1 MGGAYSSPPGLRIG
15 TLGGLSLTL
24 DGRPV
29 DDLVSRRTE
38 ALLVYLACAR
48 RPQSR
53 EALADLLWDERD
65 QTQAAGNFRVIVNSL
80 RRSLGAFVE
89 ANRYSIGMNLASAF
103 TLDMADFEAAAQA
116 ALRDASKP
124 DRALL
129 FQAAGLYRGDF
140 LAGLSLPE
148 GRRFEEWVMLE
159 RERLRRL
166 QIEVLDA
173 LVDAA
178 GRDRHH
184 RAGVDL
190 ATRLLQ
196 IDPLRESAHRKL
208 MRFHARLG
216 ERSSA
221 LAQYQACA
229 RVLKEEL
236 DVPPDS
242 ETRALAERIRL
253 ADQPRKIAPP
263 QTPLVGRQAELAWLA
278 ERLGDPGCKLLTLAG
293 IGGCGKTRLAIEAAR
308 SVASDFLSGAIFVP
322 LAGAGTAED
331 LVNALIAA
339 LAVPHV
345 ARAEPRAQLHAWLR
359 DKELL
364 VALDN
369 VEQVS
374 GAAAEI
380 AALLEAAPELKLIVT
395 SRQRL
400 DLRSEW
406 LLMLSGL
413 PEADAQALFAQCAAR
428 AHPGIP
434 VTPGSAARIC
444 RLVEGNPLAIEMAAA
459 WVGENTLQGIADQI
473 ASSLD
478 VLSTERLDAPER
490 HRSLR
495 AVFDQSWRLL
505 GARERDALARLSVF
519 SGGFDIEAARV
530 VAGADRHTLGQLA
543 DHSLLRR
550 TGTDRFEMHALVRQ
564 YAAERLPQAYQ
575 SAAAH
580 ATAAHATAAHAA
592 AAHAAYYTGL
602 LQRLDPELKGFGQ
615 IDALRA
621 IDMDI
626 ANVRSAW
633 AWAAAAVGSGRP
645 AAEAALAAGM
655 EGLATYY
662 WLRSWFHEGAGAFAR
677 AVAALEARP
686 DTGPDQQCLLGGLLA
701 QQAHLS
707 EFTTPSSDI
716 PAGLYA
722 RSLEI
727 LRGAGAE
734 SATALPLFGLAYIAH
749 MRGQFDEACRGYEAS
764 LNLYRAA
771 GNRWGMAGA
780 LSNLCLTLRRQGR
793 FEEAAA
799 RGLESLAI
807 RREIGDRRGIASSQN
822 NLALVRTATGNYPD
836 AAAALEE
843 SIAICR
849 DIGHPIGVAN
859 ALTTLAH
866 IAHASNDITQSILHQ
881 RDALDLF
888 RQVGDGW
895 GVAIACN
902 NLGQLALESG
912 DLVEAEA
919 RIRESETL
927 YRQMG
932 MQTGL
937 ANALSNAGQ
946 IAFLRG
952 NTPGAITRWA
962 EALAIARDNG
972 DIPIGL
978 EVLTRVAGSGMV
990 PPELAL
996 ALVTFA
1002 LGQPALLAETRGAA
1016 NALAARLAANAPD
1029 GSIAEPLDFASAASA
1044 ALTCLGQR

>member
-53 EALADLLWDERD
+53 EALADLLWDERA

-80 RRSLGAFVE
+80 RRSLGAFIE

-103 TLDMADFEAAAQA
+103 TLDVTDFEAAAQA
-116 ALRDASKP
+116 ALRDASQP

-190 ATRLLQ
+190 ATRLLL
-196 IDPLRESAHRKL
+196 IDPLRESTHRKL

-331 LVNALIAA
+331 LVNALIAT

-345 ARAEPRAQLHAWLR
+345 ARAEPRAQLRAWLR

-364 VALDN
+364 VVLDN
-369 VEQVS
+369 MEQVS

-406 LLMLSGL
+406 LLMLGGL
-413 PEADAQALFAQCAAR
+413 PEADAEALFAQCAAR

-434 VTPGSAARIC
+434 VTPDSAARIC

-473 ASSLD
+473 TSSLD
-478 VLSTERLDAPER
+478 VLSTERPDAPER

-519 SGGFDIEAARV
+519 SGGFDIEAAQV

-564 YAAERLPQAYQ
+564 YAAERLPQADQ
-575 SAAAH
+575 SDAAH
-580 ATAAHATAAHAA
+580 AAAAHAA

-615 IDALRA
+615 SDALRA
-621 IDMDI
+621 IDTDI

-633 AWAAAAVGSGRP
+633 AWAAAAVGLGRP

-727 LRGAGAE
+727 LREAGAE

-764 LNLYRAA
+764 LNLYQAA

-822 NLALVRTATGNYPD
+822 NLALVRTATGKYPD

-990 PPELAL
+990 PPGLAL
-996 ALVTFA
+996 ALVAFA

-1016 NALAARLAANAPD
+1016 NALAARLAADAPD
-1029 GSIAEPLDFASAASA
+1029 GSIAEPLDFASAANA
-1044 ALTCLGQR
+1044 AMACLGHR

>member
-53 EALADLLWDERD
+53 EALADLLWDERA

-103 TLDMADFEAAAQA
+103 TLDVADFEASAQA

-148 GRRFEEWVMLE
+148 GRRFEEWVILE

-196 IDPLRESAHRKL
+196 IDPLRESTHRKL

-364 VALDN
+364 VVLDN

-406 LLMLSGL
+406 LLMLGGL
-413 PEADAQALFAQCAAR
+413 PEADAETLFAQCAAR
-428 AHPGIP
+428 AHPGVP

-459 WVGENTLQGIADQI
+459 WVGENTLPGIADQI

-478 VLSTERLDAPER
+478 VLSTELARCAGTSSQPARGIRPVLAAAWSARTGRPGP
-490 HRSLR
+490 SVGL
-495 AVFDQSWRLL
+495 QWRL
-505 GARERDALARLSVF
+505 
-519 SGGFDIEAARV
+519 
-530 VAGADRHTLGQLA
+530 
-543 DHSLLRR
+543 
-550 TGTDRFEMHALVRQ
+550 
-564 YAAERLPQAYQ
+564 
-575 SAAAH
+575 
-580 ATAAHATAAHAA
+580 
-592 AAHAAYYTGL
+592 
-602 LQRLDPELKGFGQ
+602 
-615 IDALRA
+615 
-621 IDMDI
+621 
-626 ANVRSAW
+626 
-633 AWAAAAVGSGRP
+633 
-645 AAEAALAAGM
+645 
-655 EGLATYY
+655 
-662 WLRSWFHEGAGAFAR
+662 
-677 AVAALEARP
+677 
-686 DTGPDQQCLLGGLLA
+686 
-701 QQAHLS
+701 
-707 EFTTPSSDI
+707 
-716 PAGLYA
+716 
-722 RSLEI
+722 
-727 LRGAGAE
+727 
-734 SATALPLFGLAYIAH
+734 
-749 MRGQFDEACRGYEAS
+749 
-764 LNLYRAA
+764 
-771 GNRWGMAGA
+771 
-780 LSNLCLTLRRQGR
+780 
-793 FEEAAA
+793 
-799 RGLESLAI
+799 
-807 RREIGDRRGIASSQN
+807 
-822 NLALVRTATGNYPD
+822 
-836 AAAALEE
+836 
-843 SIAICR
+843 
-849 DIGHPIGVAN
+849 
-859 ALTTLAH
+859 
-866 IAHASNDITQSILHQ
+866 
-881 RDALDLF
+881 
-888 RQVGDGW
+888 
-895 GVAIACN
+895 
-902 NLGQLALESG
+902 
-912 DLVEAEA
+912 
-919 RIRESETL
+919 
-927 YRQMG
+927 
-932 MQTGL
+932 
-937 ANALSNAGQ
+937 
-946 IAFLRG
+946 
-952 NTPGAITRWA
+952 
-962 EALAIARDNG
+962 
-972 DIPIGL
+972 
-978 EVLTRVAGSGMV
+978 
-990 PPELAL
+990 
-996 ALVTFA
+996 
-1002 LGQPALLAETRGAA
+1002 
-1016 NALAARLAANAPD
+1016 
-1029 GSIAEPLDFASAASA
+1029 
-1044 ALTCLGQR
+1044 